1 MLTALWWGLAL
12 GILLI
17 LGHFIYVYSIAAS
30 IASRSD
36 YAPYSSDD
44 SICVATHYALHTVP
58 QSNLRSGQS
67 TLPARL
73 RVTPVQTTTS
83 PSE

>member
-12 GILLI
+12 GILFI
-17 LGHFIYVYSIAAS
+17 LGHFIYVYFLAAS

-44 SICVATHYALHTVP
+44 SICVATHYALNTVP
-58 QSNLRSGQS
+58 QEAARFGGRASSA
-67 TLPARL
+67 ARL
-73 RVTPVQTTTS
+73 RMAPVVTTT
-83 PSE
+83 PS